1 KVYFQCTFPHHSTR
15 ISPSSTSSFHQ
26 TSFPEHSSYPNTSM
40 AQPDRKIA
48 LITGGSQGIGAAT
61 ARVLVDKGF
70 FVVINYSNNV
80 QAAKKVIEDLGR
92 ENATSIMADASRVD
106 EIENMVNTVVSMFG
120 RIDALIANAAKLGLQ
135 DISETTEE
143 GFDALFAIN
152 VKGPYFLAQKAA
164 PHMPPG
170 SHIVFLSTTQCHA
183 STVTSNYLLYTMT
196 KGAIEQMAR
205 VLAKGLGPKGIFVNA
220 VAPGPTSTELFLN
233 GKSKQLLDTLA
244 GLSPH
249 NRFGQP
255 KDVAEAI
262 GFLTQNQWVSGQVVK
277 VNGGMA

>member
-1 KVYFQCTFPHHSTR
+1 
-15 ISPSSTSSFHQ
+15 
-26 TSFPEHSSYPNTSM
+26 M
-40 AQPDRKIA
+40 
-48 LITGGSQGIGAAT
+48 L
-61 ARVLVDKGF
+61 
-70 FVVINYSNNV
+70 
-80 QAAKKVIEDLGR
+80 
-92 ENATSIMADASRVD
+92 
-106 EIENMVNTVVSMFG
+106 
-120 RIDALIANAAKLGLQ
+120 
-135 DISETTEE
+135 
-143 GFDALFAIN
+143 
-152 VKGPYFLAQKAA
+152 
-164 PHMPPG
+164 
-170 SHIVFLSTTQCHA
+170 LSTTQCHA

-220 VAPGPTSTELFLN
+220 VAPGPTSTELFLD

-255 KDVAEAI
+255 KDVAETI